1 MIHDNTLQAWRGT
14 EQEAWCFTVMPLGGG
29 EKLLYAS
36 PYAYE
41 RATGQLIQDEKI
53 VEAWHARVQGL
64 VESHRGKWAARV
76 PEPLH
81 WNAPV
86 SRDIRQ
92 QQLETDFA
100 EATRY
105 PHHVPN
111 PEEEA
116 AAP

>member
-1 MIHDNTLQAWRGT
+1 MTHDNTLQAWRGT
-14 EQEAWCFTVMPLGGG
+14 AQEAWCFTVMPLEGG

-41 RATGQLIQDEKI
+41 RSTGQLIQHEHV

-64 VESHRGKWAARV
+64 VASHRGKWAARV

-81 WNAPV
+81 WDAPV

-92 QQLETDFA
+92 QQLEADFV
-100 EATRY
+100 EGDYGR
-105 PHHVPN
+105 VDK
-111 PEEEA
+111 EEP
-116 AAP
+116 AP